1 MALRQ
6 EIPFLFLAADVVYSR
21 ALGNKNNAFLEA
33 WKLNVENQNLMV
45 INNNTLAQADI
56 GYVFKRPEID
66 FEVEPTDTYERI

>member
-1 MALRQ
+1 
-6 EIPFLFLAADVVYSR
+6 
-21 ALGNKNNAFLEA
+21 
-33 WKLNVENQNLMV
+33 MV